1 MTGPLGGLRA
11 DPATHLVGA
20 LSLIASMTVYA
31 MALEALRR
39 ERHAMSAGDVRRVW
53 WFGYTRDLMNI
64 LGLVLIAMSHYLL
77 GFPGP
82 LALLAGFFTSFACYL
97 LDFGLAQVARARRR
111 GFWALVGIMV
121 LLNLP
126 TLIAPRAV
134 VRTLEGV
141 VLSLFY

>member
-1 MTGPLGGLRA
+1 MDGGPRG

-20 LSLIASMTVYA
+20 LSLIASIAVYA

-39 ERHAMSAGDVRRVW
+39 ERREMKPADVKRVW

-64 LGLVLIAMSHYLL
+64 LGLVLISMSHYLL

-82 LALLAGFFTSFACYL
+82 VALAAGFLTGLTCYL
-97 LDFGLAQVARARRR
+97 LDFAMAVVLRVAR

-121 LLNLP
+121 VLTLP
-126 TLIAPRAV
+126 TQIAPH
-134 VRTLEGV
+134 GV
-141 VLSLFY
+141 AHQLDALLRVLCHS